1 MAVYLEAVHTVHP
14 LTSRVFDR
22 YVELYGEFV
31 VPKLA
36 EHGLELLG
44 AWKRT
49 GGTTGQDLLLLRFDS
64 LGDMERAMASLAM
77 DPTVQTVLPE
87 QLEKAGVVLGET
99 KKTAVGVPYA
109 TEQRLESA
117 LADRPALPRQYV
129 QAILQLAPGGQPKAY
144 DLMGQ
149 LADTVESLGTATLA
163 TAYETQFGQSGELTG
178 IWILNGGIGDL
189 SYRPGDPFGAGDL
202 SGPLRE
208 VAPEESTYYLN
219 PLPYSPLQ

>member
-1 MAVYLEAVHTVHP
+1 MAVYLEAVHTVRP

-22 YVELYGEFV
+22 YVELYGELV
-31 VPKLA
+31 VPKFA

-49 GGTTGQDLLLLRFDS
+49 GGTMGQDLLLLRFDS
-64 LGDMERAMASLAM
+64 LGDMERAMASVM
-77 DPTVQTVLPE
+77 TDPALQTVLPE

-99 KKTAVGVPYA
+99 TKTALGVPYA
-109 TEQRLESA
+109 TEKRLEAA
-117 LADRPALPRQYV
+117 LADRPASPRQYV

-144 DLMGQ
+144 DLIGQ
-149 LADTVESLGTATLA
+149 LADRMEGAGAGKLA
-163 TAYETQFGQSGELTG
+163 TAYETQFGQRGELTD
-178 IWILNGGIGDL
+178 IWALNGGVGDL
-189 SYRPGDPFGAGDL
+189 SYRPGDPLGDL

-208 VAPEESTYYLN
+208 VAPEESIYYLN